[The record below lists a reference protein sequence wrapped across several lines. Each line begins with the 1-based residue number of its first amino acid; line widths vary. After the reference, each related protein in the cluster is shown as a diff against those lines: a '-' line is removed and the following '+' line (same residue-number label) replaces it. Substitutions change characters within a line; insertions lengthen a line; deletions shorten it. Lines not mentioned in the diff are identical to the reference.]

1 MNKKKNIII
10 TKIKNISKKYFNTKV
25 IKAFLISNLE
35 ILIAEDF
42 ALSKKKLFI
51 FEILISLKP

>member
-1 MNKKKNIII
+1 MKRDIII
-10 TKIKNISKKYFNTKV
+10 TKIKNISKKYFGAKV

-42 ALSKKKLFI
+42 TLSKKNYLF
-51 FEILISLKP
+51 